1 MTMASHRRLYL
12 YGGALLLVAAYQAYL
27 GDFVEMGL
35 YVLAAF
41 AFSVNGLTSEPV
53 LARYRKAL
61 LVVSWL
67 FIFATVIDFLYLMR
81 FKF

>member
-1 MTMASHRRLYL
+1 MASHRRLYL
-12 YGGALLLVAAYQAYL
+12 YGGALLVVAAYQVYQ

-41 AFSVNGLTSEPV
+41 TFGINGLAAEPALVRYKTALTV
-53 LARYRKAL
+53 L
-61 LVVSWL
+61 SWI
-67 FIFATVIDFLYLMR
+67 FIFVTVIDFLYLMR